1 MKTTSTHQTATPVR
15 TDCHPTHWTMLRNL
29 TATLPIARRYGATTR
44 FMATDSAA
52 SGGSSITQRFTAFC
66 VGVAGASAFYY
77 VQLHQ
82 DIWDSTVKIEKSLSD
97 LKLDAVQETASL
109 RYRVAVLEKEVAKLK
124 AKA

>member
-1 MKTTSTHQTATPVR
+1 
-15 TDCHPTHWTMLRNL
+15 MLRNL

-44 FMATDSAA
+44 FMATEKTSAA

>member
-1 MKTTSTHQTATPVR
+1 VKTTSTELTE
-15 TDCHPTHWTMLRNL
+15 WTMLRNL

-44 FMATDSAA
+44 FMATETSAA

>member
-1 MKTTSTHQTATPVR
+1 
-15 TDCHPTHWTMLRNL
+15 MLRNL

-44 FMATDSAA
+44 FMATETSAA
-52 SGGSSITQRFTAFC
+52 SGSGGSSITQRFTAFC

>member
-1 MKTTSTHQTATPVR
+1 
-15 TDCHPTHWTMLRNL
+15 MLRLAQRSFASTNI
-29 TATLPIARRYGATTR
+29 PHIARTNAVTRLMSTEKAATG
-44 FMATDSAA
+44 
-52 SGGSSITQRFTAFC
+52 GGSSIVQRFTAFC
-66 VGVAGASAFYY
+66 VGVAGASGFYY
-77 VQLHQ
+77 IQLHQ